1 MCGDLEE
8 DTRIDEELFAWLLA
22 DAKAHRAKPDE
33 AGGSA
38 SPPPPEEP
46 GSNAWMSHQFRAALS
61 RALADIQAAPE
72 GSRAE
77 ALGSEAIVLARLAG
91 FLAGHLP
98 PETDIFRSLVDAMMD
113 GHREP
118 ERRALQRRTHAHHAH
133 EHGDHHGHGHG
144 H

>member
-8 DTRIDEELFAWLLA
+8 DSRLDDELLAWLIA
-22 DAKAHRAKPDE
+22 NAKAHGAAPE
-33 AGGSA
+33 GPG

-46 GSNAWMSHQFRAALS
+46 GSSAWMTGHFRIALS
-61 RALADIQAAPE
+61 RALSEIASAPE
-72 GSRAE
+72 GSRAD
-77 ALGSEAIVLARLAG
+77 ALGGQAIVLARLAG

-98 PETDIFRSLVDAMMD
+98 PETDIFRNLIDAMMD

-118 ERRALQRRTHAHHAH
+118 ARQAAHRSAHHGH
-133 EHGDHHGHGHG
+133 SHDHTHGHGHE